1 MNAST
6 GQSADWPVQV
16 SAISHW
22 PADPRHTVFEPRK
35 RHVLE
40 QHSPFLHCA
49 PAASLQVLA
58 SQQGSS
64 HSCNSKP
71 IKVIL
76 PGPSACNLRFGKGSD
91 VCTHVCRW
99 INACTRV
106 CHRCRCMC
114 GTDLW
119 TSTVTYL
126 VPFSDTIATL
136 WGTNSI
142 GRFIVETASTAK
154 TIHCGPTAGAPHLW
168 WDTSD
173 RCHHTSTGGIIARA
187 GGCSNGGIS
196 KCQVFASS
204 LISTHNVCSI
214 HM

>member
-114 GTDLW
+114 LRVAL
-119 TSTVTYL
+119 TS
-126 VPFSDTIATL
+126 
-136 WGTNSI
+136 
-142 GRFIVETASTAK
+142 GRPQSHISFPSRIPLP
-154 TIHCGPTAGAPHLW
+154 HCGGPTVLVG
-168 WDTSD
+168 
-173 RCHHTSTGGIIARA
+173 
-187 GGCSNGGIS
+187 
-196 KCQVFASS
+196 S
-204 LISTHNVCSI
+204 L
-214 HM
+214 